1 MKYLSKIILSVLL
14 ISSLVVACK
23 KEGALPNYATGN
35 APALTSSKSAV
46 APTPSD
52 SDNVVLTLDW
62 TSPAY
67 ANDSTTTKYV
77 VEIDSTGRNFA
88 KAVSMTV
95 NGARKKAFTGRQ
107 LNSLLLG
114 FGFDFNVAYGID
126 IRVTSSYANNNDIK
140 VSNTVKVNA
149 TPYKVPPKVALPT
162 FNRLFIV
169 GGASTFGW
177 TNSNVINSAEEFAR
191 LDETTWAGVFYFA
204 GGDEYL
210 ILPEK
215 GSWAHKY
222 AIKNKSLAGVSGG
235 GDFGYDLNDN
245 FPAPAGGGW
254 YKITLD
260 FQRGKFTVEP
270 FAFPELASNLVI
282 VGGATPAGWSNP
294 AVANP
299 SQQFTRLNSCQ
310 FELASLLLT
319 SGEKYLLLPE
329 PGNWDKKYAVE
340 DNALPNLGNGGT
352 IKFYTPGTGGQ
363 DIPAP
368 SITGN
373 YKIEV
378 NFATAKFKTTKL

>member
-1 MKYLSKIILSVLL
+1 MKYLSKIILSALL

-35 APALTSSKSAV
+35 APALTSSKSVV

-77 VEIDSTGRNFA
+77 IEIDSTGRNFA
-88 KAVSMTV
+88 KAASMTV
-95 NGARKKAFTGRQ
+95 TGARKKTLTGRQ
-107 LNSLLLG
+107 LNSILLS
-114 FGFDFNVAYGID
+114 FGFNFNVAYDID
-126 IRVTSSYANNNDIK
+126 VRVTSSYANNNDIK

-162 FNRLFIV
+162 SNRLFIV

-177 TNSNVINSAEEFAR
+177 GNSTVINSAEEFAR

-235 GDFGYDLNDN
+235 GDFGYDFNDN

-260 FQRGKFTVEP
+260 FQRGKFIVE
-270 FAFPELASNLVI
+270 AFTGPNLPTDLFM
-282 VGGATPAGWSNP
+282 VGDATPALWSNP
-294 AVANP
+294 ASGPNVQPLTRINSCVWEMSSIVITGGKEYLVLPVAGSWSNKYSVANK
-299 SQQFTRLNSCQ
+299 SLAGLAAGGDFGYNLNDN
-310 FELASLLLT
+310 F
-319 SGEKYLLLPE
+319 
-329 PGNWDKKYAVE
+329 PG
-340 DNALPNLGNGGT
+340 
-352 IKFYTPGTGGQ
+352 
-363 DIPAP
+363 PA
-368 SITGN
+368 IGGN
-373 YKIEV
+373 YKIEM